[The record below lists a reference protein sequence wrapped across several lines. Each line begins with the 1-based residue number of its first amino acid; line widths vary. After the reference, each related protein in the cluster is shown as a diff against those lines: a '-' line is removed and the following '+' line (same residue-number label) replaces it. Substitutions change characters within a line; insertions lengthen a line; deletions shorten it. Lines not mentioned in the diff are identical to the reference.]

1 MFVREELELVREK
14 RLRNAIGI
22 ECQKYKKYEDL
33 PETIKKKLIQHAEQ
47 FGWINTSY
55 HVGIGLS
62 ARDFFEKIKT
72 ENPQE
77 SIQEMKKQREADKNT
92 LIKIKKYAS
101 IEDQSIIESM
111 QAIMYLRN
119 YQKETV
125 NECQYKSEIFLRKIA
140 NKTKLEWDTFLAFS
154 ATEIQ
159 QYIGN
164 KLLKEEYIKKA
175 KKRHKEFVIEWVVR
189 NVSVYEEHLGKYQEK
204 VAKNEPDKVKIIQ

>member
-22 ECQKYKKYEDL
+22 ECQKYKKYKDL
-33 PETIKKKLIQHAEQ
+33 PKTIQKKLIQHAEK

-62 ARDFFEKIKT
+62 ARNFFEKIKT

-77 SIQEMKKQREADKNT
+77 LIQEMEKQRETEKNT
-92 LIKIKKYAS
+92 LTKIKKYVS

-125 NECQYKSEIFLRKIA
+125 NECQHNSEKFLEKIA
-140 NKTKLEWDTFLAFS
+140 TG
-154 ATEIQ
+154 I
-159 QYIGN
+159 
-164 KLLKEEYIKKA
+164 
-175 KKRHKEFVIEWVVR
+175 
-189 NVSVYEEHLGKYQEK
+189 
-204 VAKNEPDKVKIIQ
+204 